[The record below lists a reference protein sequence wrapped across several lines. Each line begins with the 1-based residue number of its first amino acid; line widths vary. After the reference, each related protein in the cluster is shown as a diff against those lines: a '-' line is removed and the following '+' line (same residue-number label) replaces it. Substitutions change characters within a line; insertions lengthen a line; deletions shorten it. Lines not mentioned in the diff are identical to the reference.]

1 MLIVLK
7 HGGHRVDKVH
17 FIILAKKN
25 VFISYHHRPY
35 DKKKATSPTN
45 LNDAD
50 FVVGAPCERG
60 WFDVMHLMS
69 LRSHILFRI
78 PVEYLNIVKCCSK
91 GVD

>member
-1 MLIVLK
+1 MKDIELTK
-7 HGGHRVDKVH
+7 
-17 FIILAKKN
+17 FISSSLPKN
-25 VFISYHHRPY
+25 VFISYHHRPNE
-35 DKKKATSPTN
+35 KKTNSN

-50 FVVGAPCERG
+50 FVVSAPPPGVPTNEGR
-60 WFDVMHLMS
+60 FDVMHLVS